1 MINADDVK
9 FLLSNIESDRVERTV
24 STTNSDKISQ
34 AICAFSND
42 LSGSGEPG
50 YLIIGANDDGTLCG
64 LSVTDELMLNVSSV
78 RSDGNILPQPA
89 MTVSKVNLPEGTI
102 LVVEV
107 QPSEF
112 PPVRYRGRIWIR
124 VGPRKAFANEAE
136 EKILIERRT
145 SNAKTFD
152 TLPCVGATLDDM
164 DTEIFQQ
171 YYLPKAIP
179 EEVITEDSRT
189 VKEQLTSLGFFDY
202 RFNCPTN
209 AGIILFGKTPERIL
223 HGAYIQYVKFQ
234 GNEMAGEIVNEY
246 KFSGNLCSVLTK
258 LDHFIDTSIVS
269 KHPVP
274 VSPLRE
280 ETVYNYPYWA
290 TRELLMNAIMH
301 RDYETNA
308 PSRFYEFD
316 NRIEIQNPGNLY
328 GKARPENFPNVNDYR
343 NPVIAEAMKILGF
356 VNRFSRGIAR
366 VQKELTANGNGEAIF
381 DLTLLT
387 AFKVTE
393 QISRKAEEI
402 RFGRNY
408 GTGSTHVA
416 NEPVYEPVNEPVNEP
431 ANEPANETKI
441 LSSGIFKFIREK
453 PGIGRN
459 ELSKISQKSLATI
472 KRDIKKLVDLNLIE
486 RRGSDKTG
494 GYFPKE

>member
-1 MINADDVK
+1 MMITIEEVK
-9 FLLSNIESDRVERTV
+9 ALLINIESDRVERTS
-24 STTNSDKISQ
+24 STTNSDKFSQ

-42 LSGSGEPG
+42 LPGSGMPG
-50 YLIIGANDDGTLCG
+50 YLIIGANDDGSLSG
-64 LSVTDELMLNVSSV
+64 LTVSDELMLNIASM

-89 MTVSKVNLPEGTI
+89 MTVEKYHFEGGNL

-107 QPSEF
+107 QPSDF

-124 VGPRKAFANEAE
+124 VGSRKSFANEAE

-152 TLPCVGATLDDM
+152 SLPAIGTTLNDLDF
-164 DTEIFQQ
+164 ELFFK

-179 EEVITEDSRT
+179 ETVLAEDSRT
-189 VKEQLTSLGFFDY
+189 VKEQLISLGFFDY
-202 RFNCPTN
+202 RFDCPTN
-209 AGIILFGKTPERIL
+209 AGIILFGKAPERVL
-223 HGAYIQYVKFQ
+223 HGAYTQYVRFS
-234 GNEMAGEIVNEY
+234 GNDMAGEILKEY
-246 KFSGNLCSVLTK
+246 KFSGNLCSILTK

-280 ETVYNYPYWA
+280 EMVNNYPYWA

-308 PSRFYEFD
+308 PARFYEFD

-366 VQKELTANGNGEAIF
+366 VQKELSENGNGLPIF

-393 QISRKAEEI
+393 QISRKSERI

-408 GTGSTHVA
+408 DASANHDA
-416 NEPVYEPVNEPVNEP
+416 NETVNEPLNEPVNF
-431 ANEPANETKI
+431 TGI
-441 LSSGIFKFIREK
+441 LSSEIYKFIKEK
-453 PGIGRN
+453 PGIRRI
-459 ELSKISQKSLATI
+459 ELSRIVRKSLATV
-472 KRDIKKLVDLNLIE
+472 KREIRKLIDLQLIE
-486 RRGSDKTG
+486 HRGSDKTG
-494 GYFPKE
+494 GYYVND